1 MGRTITAT
9 LCELVEG
16 HTRPRGPS
24 EEQRTRQFVEAI
36 RLRAGVTP
44 AQLTAAHVWEAAIRN
59 RDAAATRLEQVQR
72 GEIAGTIEDAED
84 ECDAAHNAW
93 VDADAALFNLCGEV
107 QVEVG
112 VQP

>member
-1 MGRTITAT
+1 MQTTIKAT

-16 HTRPRGPS
+16 YTRPRGPI

-59 RDAAATRLEQVQR
+59 RDAAYARLEQVQR
-72 GEIAGTIEDAED
+72 GEIGGTIEDA
-84 ECDAAHNAW
+84 AW

>member
-1 MGRTITAT
+1 MQTTIKAT

-16 HTRPRGPS
+16 HTGARGPS

-36 RLRAGVTP
+36 RLRSEVTP

-59 RDAAATRLEQVQR
+59 RDAAYARLEQVQR
-72 GEIAGTIEDAED
+72 GEICGTLEDAED

>member
-1 MGRTITAT
+1 MKSTITAT

-16 HTRPRGPS
+16 HTNARGAS

-44 AQLTAAHVWEAAIRN
+44 AQLTAAHVWEAALRN
-59 RDAAATRLEQVQR
+59 RDAAAVRLDQVQR
-72 GEIAGTIEDAED
+72 GEIHGTLEDAED
-84 ECDAAHNAW
+84 ACDAAWNAW

-107 QVEVG
+107 QVEVE
-112 VQP
+112 VMP

>member
-16 HTRPRGPS
+16 HTRARGPS

-59 RDAAATRLEQVQR
+59 RDAAYARLEQVQR
-72 GEIAGTIEDAED
+72 GEISGTLEDAED

-93 VDADAALFNLCGEV
+93 VDADAALFNLCGSV
-107 QVEVG
+107 QVDVG